1 MARGGMVA
9 ALTIGAAVLST
20 SACGSFLSKQGDP
33 PSVVIV
39 TVTAPPPSTM
49 PTPPPTPSPGPS
61 PLETV
66 TPEPSDEVDLVA
78 ISGVLDLLDSET
90 ADAGCEGQGGYSDID
105 AGTQV
110 VVRDGSGEILGS
122 TNLGPGEV
130 EDGVA
135 CIYEFLVIGVPDD
148 RKQYVLEIGRRGQV
162 VSSRAEM
169 LADEWSFEVGLGY

>member
-1 MARGGMVA
+1 MIA
-9 ALTIGAAVLST
+9 ASVVVCATSLSL
-20 SACGSFLSKQGDP
+20 SGCGSLLSQAPAP

-39 TVTAPPPSTM
+39 TVTAPPPSTV
-49 PTPPPTPSPGPS
+49 PDSAPTPSPGPPS
-61 PLETV
+61 TETV
-66 TPEPSDEVDLVA
+66 RPEPSDEVDLVA

-135 CIYEFLVIGVPDD
+135 CIYEFLIIGVPDD

>member
-1 MARGGMVA
+1 MVA
-9 ALTIGAAVLST
+9 ALVIFAVALST
-20 SACGSFLSKQGDP
+20 SGCGSLLSQASTT

-49 PTPPPTPSPGPS
+49 PAPPPTPSPGS
-61 PLETV
+61 TALETV

-105 AGTQV
+105 AGTEV

-135 CIYEFLVIGVPDD
+135 CIYEFLVIGIPDD

>member
-1 MARGGMVA
+1 MAA
-9 ALTIGAAVLST
+9 AIAVFVVPLIT
-20 SACGSFLSKQGDP
+20 SGCGSLLSQASTP

-49 PTPPPTPSPGPS
+49 PDPPPTPSPGPT
-61 PLETV
+61 PLKNV
-66 TPEPSDEVDLVA
+66 TPEPSDEVGLVA

-105 AGTQV
+105 AGAQV

-130 EDGVA
+130 EDEVA